1 MEDKSKLIEEL
12 FEKGILIS
20 KDFLESEQTEDFSKK
35 IEMEEDLLVINTDYV
50 NVMKQQSTLVDWYE
64 LDKHRVESEKERNDD
79 LYQTELQSIKKTS
92 LSIEPNEKEQEVSS
106 FEAELNKNE
115 NESKFSSEETETIT
129 NQENIE
135 LEITTSIK
143 DQKITKIIHSSI
155 EVLINYENKPFKYT
169 VKDFANIF
177 VSRYKF
183 LERIL
188 RTRQELNGM
197 TSINRVL
204 DKKEK
209 ETVSIIGIVE
219 EVGIT
224 KGGHLMLTLEDL
236 TGKIKVLISKNNKD
250 LFEEAKDI
258 ISDEII
264 GIMGKSADKIIF
276 AEKVIWPDIPGTRE
290 MKTSPIDEHAIFL
303 SDLHVGSKLFLMEEF
318 QKFLSWIKGESGTE
332 VQREIAEKAKYII
345 IAGDLVDGIGI
356 YPSQESEL
364 SITTIEGQYAEF
376 CRLIKQ
382 IPKDKQIIIC
392 PGNHDMIHLAE
403 PQPIFYKEFSQELH
417 EMENVTLITNPGVI
431 KIGKTKNFSGFE
443 VLMYHGYSF
452 DYYVANV
459 EAIRNNGGYH
469 RADLIMKFLLK
480 RRHLAPSFKSTPYF
494 PGHKEDPLLIRTI
507 PDFFITGH
515 IHYSKVANYKGVT
528 MISGSCWQAKTSFQ
542 EKLGHEPEPAR
553 VPVVNLKTRTIK
565 ILKFI

>member
-1 MEDKSKLIEEL
+1 MEDKSKVIEEL
-12 FEKGILIS
+12 FEKGILIN
-20 KDFLESEQTEDFSKK
+20 KDFFENAQTEEFTKK
-35 IEMEEDLLVINTDYV
+35 MEVEDDLLVLNADYV
-50 NVMKQQSTLVDWYE
+50 DVMKQQSTLVDWYE
-64 LDKHRVESEKERNDD
+64 LDKHRVNLEKERDDD
-79 LYQTELQSIKKTS
+79 LYQNELQNIKKTS
-92 LSIEPNEKEQEVSS
+92 LSIESNQKEQEVSS
-106 FEAELNKNE
+106 FETELNKDNIGS
-115 NESKFSSEETETIT
+115 NFSSEEPITKTEENNLKLTTAIEVPKTI
-129 NQENIE
+129 
-135 LEITTSIK
+135 
-143 DQKITKIIHSSI
+143 KITHSSI
-155 EVLINYENKPFKYT
+155 NIVVNYENKPFKYKI
-169 VKDFANIF
+169 KDFTNIF

-183 LERIL
+183 LEKIL
-188 RTRQELNGM
+188 RNRHELSGT

-209 ETVSIIGIVE
+209 ESVSIIGIVE

-236 TGKIKVLISKNNKD
+236 TGKIKVLISKNNKA
-250 LFEEAKDI
+250 LFEEAQEI
-258 ISDEII
+258 VPDETL
-264 GIMGKSADKIIF
+264 GIVGKGGDKIIF
-276 AEKVIWPDIPGTRE
+276 AEKVVWPDMPENRE
-290 MKTSPIDEHAIFL
+290 MKTSPIEEYSIFL

-332 VQREIAEKAKYII
+332 TQKEIAEKTKYII
-345 IAGDLVDGIGI
+345 IAGDLIDGIGI

-364 SITTIEGQYAEF
+364 AITTVEGQYAEF

-392 PGNHDMIHLAE
+392 PGNHDMVHLAE
-403 PQPIFYKEFSQELH
+403 PQPVFYKEYSQELH

-431 KIGKTKNFSGFE
+431 NIGKTKDFSGFE
-443 VLMYHGYSF
+443 ILMYHGYSF

-459 EAIRNNGGYH
+459 ETIRNNGGYH

-494 PGHKEDPLLIRTI
+494 PGHKDDPLLIRNI

-553 VPVVNLKTRTIK
+553 VPVVNLKTRAVK

>member
-35 IEMEEDLLVINTDYV
+35 IEMEEDLLVINTDYA

-79 LYQTELQSIKKTS
+79 LYKTELQSIKKTS
-92 LSIEPNEKEQEVSS
+92 LSIEQNEKEQEVSS
-106 FEAELNKNE
+106 FKAELNKDKI
-115 NESKFSSEETETIT
+115 ESNFSSEETT
-129 NQENIE
+129 ENKE
-135 LEITTSIK
+135 ESSLEISALIK
-143 DQKITKIIHSSI
+143 EPKITKIIHSSI
-155 EVLINYENKPFKYT
+155 EILINYENKPFKYK

-197 TSINRVL
+197 ASINRVL

-209 ETVSIIGIVE
+209 ETVSIIGIIE

-224 KGGHLMLTLEDL
+224 RGGHLMLTLEDL
-236 TGKIKVLISKNNKD
+236 TGKIKVLVSKNNKA

-258 ISDEII
+258 IPDEII

-276 AEKVIWPDIPGTRE
+276 AEKLVWPDIPGTRE

-318 QKFLSWIKGESGTE
+318 QKFLSWIRGESGTE
-332 VQREIAEKAKYII
+332 VQREIAEKAKYIV

-364 SITTIEGQYAEF
+364 AITTIEGQYNEF

-392 PGNHDMIHLAE
+392 PGNHDMVHLAE
-403 PQPIFYKEFSQELH
+403 PQPICYKEFSQELH

-431 KIGKTKNFSGFE
+431 KIGKTKDFSGFE

-459 EAIRNNGGYH
+459 ESIRNNGGYH

-494 PGHKEDPLLIRTI
+494 PGHKEDPLLIRSI

-553 VPVVNLKTRTIK
+553 VPVVNLKTRAIK

>member
-1 MEDKSKLIEEL
+1 MKEKSKLIEEM

-20 KDFLESEQTEDFSKK
+20 KEFLESEQTEEITKT
-35 IEMEEDLLVINTDYV
+35 IEAEEDLLVINSDYAD
-50 NVMKQQSTLVDWYE
+50 VMKQQSTLVDWYE
-64 LDKHRVESEKERNDD
+64 LDKHRVDSEKERNDE

-92 LSIEPNEKEQEVSS
+92 LSIKPNEKEQEVSS
-106 FEAELNKNE
+106 IETELNKDTI
-115 NESKFSSEETETIT
+115 ESNFSSEDTVPNKEDDGLELTTLM
-129 NQENIE
+129 EN
-135 LEITTSIK
+135 K
-143 DQKITKIIHSSI
+143 KITKVIHESI
-155 EVLINYENKPFKYT
+155 EILVNYQNKPFKYK

-188 RTRQELNGM
+188 RTRQELNGT

-209 ETVSIIGIVE
+209 ESVSIIGIVE

-224 KGGHLMLTLEDL
+224 KNGHLILTLEDL
-236 TGKIKVLISKNNKD
+236 TGKIKVLVSKNNKD

-258 ISDEII
+258 IPDEII
-264 GIMGKSADKIIF
+264 GIVGKSADKIIF
-276 AEKVIWPDIPGTRE
+276 AEKLAWPDVPGNRE
-290 MKTSPIDEHAIFL
+290 MKTSPVEEYAIFL
-303 SDLHVGSKLFLMEEF
+303 SDLHVGSKLFLVEEF

-332 VQREIAEKAKYII
+332 IQRNIAKKAKYIV
-345 IAGDLVDGIGI
+345 IAGDLIDGIGI

-364 SITTIEGQYAEF
+364 SITSVEGQYEEF
-376 CRLIKQ
+376 CKLIQQ

-392 PGNHDMIHLAE
+392 PGNHDMVHLAE
-403 PQPIFYKEFSQELH
+403 PQPIFYKDFSNELH

-431 KIGKTKNFSGFE
+431 KIGKNKDFSGFE

-459 EAIRNNGGYH
+459 ESIRNNGGYH

-494 PGHKEDPLLIRTI
+494 PGHKDDPLLIRTI

-553 VPVVNLKTRTIK
+553 VPVVNLKTRAVK

>member
-1 MEDKSKLIEEL
+1 MNDKSKLIEEM
-12 FEKGILIS
+12 FEKGVLVS
-20 KDFLESEQTEDFSKK
+20 KDFLEKEQKEDITKK
-35 IEMEEDLLVINTDYV
+35 IDVEEDLLVMNSDYADV
-50 NVMKQQSTLVDWYE
+50 IKQQTTLVDWHE
-64 LDKHRVESEKERNDD
+64 LDKHRVESEQERDED
-79 LYQTELQSIKKTS
+79 LYQTELQNIKKTN
-92 LSIEPNEKEQEVSS
+92 LVIGPNKEEQEVSNL
-106 FEAELNKNE
+106 ETELNPE
-115 NESKFSSEETETIT
+115 ERGSSFSSEALNPKESEI
-129 NQENIE
+129 NISE
-135 LEITTSIK
+135 IK
-143 DQKITKIIHSSI
+143 DTKKIKITHSSI
-155 EVLINYENKPFKYT
+155 EVLVNYVNKPFKYK

-183 LERIL
+183 LEKIL
-188 RTRQELNGM
+188 RQRQELKGI

-209 ETVSIIGIVE
+209 DAVSIIGIVE
-219 EVGIT
+219 EIGTT
-224 KGGHLMLTLEDL
+224 KNGHIILTVEDL
-236 TGKIKVLISKNNKD
+236 TGKIKILISKNNKD
-250 LFEEAKDI
+250 LCEEAKELVP
-258 ISDEII
+258 DETL
-264 GIMGKSADKIIF
+264 GIVGKSGDKIIF
-276 AEKVIWPDIPGTRE
+276 AEKIVWPDMPGNRE
-290 MKTSPIDEHAIFL
+290 MKTSPKEEYAIFL
-303 SDLHVGSKLFLMEEF
+303 SDLHVGSKLFLHEEF
-318 QKFLSWIKGESGTE
+318 KKFLSWIKGESGNET
-332 VQREIAEKAKYII
+332 QREIAEKAKYII

-364 SITTIEGQYAEF
+364 SITSIEGQYAAF
-376 CRLIKQ
+376 CDLIRQ
-382 IPKDKQIIIC
+382 VPKDKQIIIC
-392 PGNHDMIHLAE
+392 PGNHDMVHLAE
-403 PQPIFYKEFSQELH
+403 PQPIFYTEFSQELH
-417 EMENVTLITNPGVI
+417 DMENVTLITNPGVVN
-431 KIGKTKNFSGFE
+431 IGKTEGFSGFQ

-459 EAIRNNGGYH
+459 ETIRNNGGYH

-553 VPVVNLKTRTIK
+553 VPVVNLKTRKVK